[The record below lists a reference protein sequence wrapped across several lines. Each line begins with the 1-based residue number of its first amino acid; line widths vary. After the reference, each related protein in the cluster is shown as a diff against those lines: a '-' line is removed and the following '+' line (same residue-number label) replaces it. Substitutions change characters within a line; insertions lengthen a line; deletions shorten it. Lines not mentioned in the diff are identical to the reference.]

1 MKTISETELDAVL
14 TNSPEPPPRWL
25 NLAAIL
31 PGKLPLA
38 RDAEGNQ
45 VTFDHLAGIYSE
57 ECARI
62 ELLEGRYGSDLE
74 IEIPEEV
81 IAEYRKYRPTPLRRA
96 RGLEKTLQYEGEIY
110 FKREDLSPTGSHKPN
125 TAIPQ
130 AYYARKQGLEE
141 LITDTGAGQWGCAL
155 GWSCHALGVACT
167 VFMTRNSYSAKP
179 YRRYL
184 MQLVGAR
191 AIASPSPETKCGR
204 ELYEKDADHPGSL
217 GIGMSEAMELVAE
230 RPQSRLALGCMSY
243 YAALHQTVIG
253 LELVDQFE
261 AAGVEPDLLIGCVG
275 GGTNFTGFTG
285 PFVAATLGRGPWR
298 GKTPR
303 MLAVE
308 SDRIPV
314 LTKGTY
320 RYEFADA
327 FGLTPKVK
335 MYTLGREFLPE
346 KMHAGGLRYH
356 GKSPLLSYLFDRGT
370 VEAAS
375 VTAREAFDAG
385 KVLMESEGIL
395 AAPESCHA
403 VAQVIRE
410 VENFKGAGKKASLAF
425 CLSGT
430 GYLDLAGYADA
441 FDLDRGGRG

>member
-1 MKTISETELDAVL
+1 MPISTQTKL
-14 TNSPEPPPRWL
+14 PEAWL
-25 NLAAIL
+25 NLAPLL
-31 PGKLPLA
+31 PSPLPIAQSADGQTVSFDGLA
-38 RDAEGNQ
+38 R
-45 VTFDHLAGIYSE
+45 IYSE

-62 ELLEGRYGSDLE
+62 ELLDGAYGAE
-74 IEIPEEV
+74 AWIPIPEDV
-81 IAEYRKYRPTPLRRA
+81 AREYAKYRPTPVHRA
-96 RGLEKTLQYEGEIY
+96 RGLEKALGYGGAIY

-130 AYYARKQGLEE
+130 AYYARKQALQE

-155 GWSCHALGVACT
+155 GWSCHNIGVNCT
-167 VFMTRNSYSAKP
+167 VFMTRNSYASKP

-184 MQLVGAR
+184 MQLAGAR
-191 AIASPSPETKCGR
+191 AIASPSPFTERGR
-204 ELYEKDADHPGSL
+204 ALYEKDPEHPGSL

-230 RPQSRLALGCMSY
+230 RPQARLALGCMSY

-253 LELVDQFE
+253 VEL
-261 AAGVEPDLLIGCVG
+261 AGQLQENRIEPDLVIGCVG
-275 GGTNFTGFTG
+275 GGTNFTGFIS
-285 PFVAATLGRGPWR
+285 PFAAARFGEGPWR
-298 GKTPR
+298 GRIPR

-314 LTKGTY
+314 LTEGEY

-327 FGLTPKVK
+327 FGLTPRVK

-346 KMHAGGLRYH
+346 RMHAGGLRYH
-356 GKSPLLSYLFDRGT
+356 GKSPLLSYLFHHGV

-375 VTAREAFDAG
+375 VSAREAFRAG
-385 KVLMESEGIL
+385 RLFFESEGIL

-403 VAQVIRE
+403 IAQVIRE
-410 VENFKGAGKKASLAF
+410 AERLQESGHAATIAF

-430 GYLDLAGYADA
+430 GYLDLQGYADT
-441 FDLDRGGRG
+441 FDLEGVSDAVSISASAV